1 MKLCL
6 GICFALTTV
15 SAAHSQDSPYRKEL
29 ARSDLGGSNMEV
41 VTSIVELK
49 PGEGNTLHI
58 HHGEESFYVLEGGVV
73 ELTDGRQ
80 VSYPTGKVG
89 INHRDVPHGGYKVV
103 GKDQIRILTTHV
115 VDKGKPLYD
124 APPKQ

>member
-6 GICFALTTV
+6 GIFFALAIV

-29 ARSDLGGSNMEV
+29 TRGDLTGSTMEV
-41 VTSIVELK
+41 VTSISEMK
-49 PGEGNTLHI
+49 PGEGNPLHI
-58 HHGEESFYVLEGGVV
+58 HHGEETYYVLEGGVV
-73 ELTDGRQ
+73 ELADGRQ
-80 VSYPTGKVG
+80 VTYPTGKVG

-103 GKDQIRILTTHV
+103 GATPIKILQVHV

-124 APPKQ
+124 APAK